1 MFSINSFLSKAAVAA
16 ALLFPVQAAAQ
27 CVIDKP
33 AYMLYTDEGMPSS
46 FGDMIEAM
54 AQSDV
59 IFFGEYHNSSVVHW
73 LERVVFTSLADRLD
87 NKLTLG
93 MEMFEA
99 DTQLKVDEYMA
110 GLISEERFLAE
121 TYLWDNYKTDYA
133 PVVKCAKERGIR
145 LIATNVP
152 RRYAR
157 AVSVGNV
164 DALRKFPQSSQLYF
178 GKVLERVEAIQEP
191 NPFFTKAS
199 AMLKTVSAKHDET
212 SPSKA
217 LTNEQKQQLVEKTL
231 CMTRAQ
237 ALKDAVMARNIA
249 DNLTGV
255 FIHING
261 NYHSDCEKLY
271 VRKQNRCLALK
282 SFMSVCWQYDVE
294 ISFASINWI
303 QFRQFVLIDRG
314 NSYDPDCRSELF
326 KICNNTFPTILFL
339 SPTGKSFRWDS
350 FFYNRTNVI

>member
-1 MFSINSFLSKAAVAA
+1 MFSINSFLSKAVVAA
-16 ALLFPVQAAAQ
+16 ALLFPAQAVAQ
-27 CVIDKP
+27 CVADKP
-33 AYMLYTDEGMPSS
+33 AYMLYTDEGVPSS
-46 FGDMIEAM
+46 FEDMIEAM
-54 AQSDV
+54 SQSNV
-59 IFFGEYHNSSVVHW
+59 VFIGEYHNSSVVHW

-133 PVVKCAKERGIR
+133 PIVKCAKERGIR

-157 AVSVGNV
+157 VVSASNVG
-164 DALRKFPQSSQLYF
+164 ALRKFPLSSQQYF
-178 GKVLERVEAIQEP
+178 GKVLERIEAIEEP
-191 NPFFTKAS
+191 DPFFTKTS
-199 AMLKTVSAKHDET
+199 AILMTSSPEAKHDGTRPKKTLSCKE
-212 SPSKA
+212 
-217 LTNEQKQQLVEKTL
+217 KQQIIEKTM

-261 NYHSDCEKLY
+261 NYHSDYKKGIITYLKEFIPTVKIITVSTVYQNKL
-271 VRKQNRCLALK
+271 
-282 SFMSVCWQYDVE
+282 
-294 ISFASINWI
+294 
-303 QFRQFVLIDRG
+303 
-314 NSYDPDCRSELF
+314 SELDPVNRGKGDF
-326 KICNNTFPTILFL
+326 YIVLPTDTHKTF
-339 SPTGKSFRWDS
+339 
-350 FFYNRTNVI
+350 

>member
-157 AVSVGNV
+157 AVSVQPCVCIN
-164 DALRKFPQSSQLYF
+164 
-178 GKVLERVEAIQEP
+178 
-191 NPFFTKAS
+191 
-199 AMLKTVSAKHDET
+199 ET
-212 SPSKA
+212 S
-217 LTNEQKQQLVEKTL
+217 
-231 CMTRAQ
+231 
-237 ALKDAVMARNIA
+237 
-249 DNLTGV
+249 
-255 FIHING
+255 
-261 NYHSDCEKLY
+261 
-271 VRKQNRCLALK
+271 
-282 SFMSVCWQYDVE
+282 
-294 ISFASINWI
+294 
-303 QFRQFVLIDRG
+303 
-314 NSYDPDCRSELF
+314 
-326 KICNNTFPTILFL
+326 
-339 SPTGKSFRWDS
+339 
-350 FFYNRTNVI
+350 

>member
-59 IFFGEYHNSSVVHW
+59 IFFGEYHNSLVVHW

-261 NYHSDCEKLY
+261 NYHSDCGKGIITYLKEFRPAIRIITVSTVYQDKL
-271 VRKQNRCLALK
+271 
-282 SFMSVCWQYDVE
+282 
-294 ISFASINWI
+294 
-303 QFRQFVLIDRG
+303 
-314 NSYDPDCRSELF
+314 SELNPVNRGKADF
-326 KICNNTFPTILFL
+326 YIVLPTDTHKTF
-339 SPTGKSFRWDS
+339 
-350 FFYNRTNVI
+350 

>member
-133 PVVKCAKERGIR
+133 PVVKCAKERDPTHSNQR
-145 LIATNVP
+145 
-152 RRYAR
+152 
-157 AVSVGNV
+157 
-164 DALRKFPQSSQLYF
+164 
-178 GKVLERVEAIQEP
+178 
-191 NPFFTKAS
+191 
-199 AMLKTVSAKHDET
+199 
-212 SPSKA
+212 SPS
-217 LTNEQKQQLVEKTL
+217 V
-231 CMTRAQ
+231 C
-237 ALKDAVMARNIA
+237 
-249 DNLTGV
+249 TGCV
-255 FIHING
+255 CRECGCAPKISTELSAIFW
-261 NYHSDCEKLY
+261 
-271 VRKQNRCLALK
+271 K
-282 SFMSVCWQYDVE
+282 SAG
-294 ISFASINWI
+294 AS
-303 QFRQFVLIDRG
+303 
-314 NSYDPDCRSELF
+314 
-326 KICNNTFPTILFL
+326 
-339 SPTGKSFRWDS
+339 
-350 FFYNRTNVI
+350 

>member
-145 LIATNVP
+145 LI
-152 RRYAR
+152 
-157 AVSVGNV
+157 GMH
-164 DALRKFPQSSQLYF
+164 
-178 GKVLERVEAIQEP
+178 G
-191 NPFFTKAS
+191 
-199 AMLKTVSAKHDET
+199 
-212 SPSKA
+212 
-217 LTNEQKQQLVEKTL
+217 L
-231 CMTRAQ
+231 CLSGMW
-237 ALKDAVMARNIA
+237 M
-249 DNLTGV
+249 
-255 FIHING
+255 
-261 NYHSDCEKLY
+261 
-271 VRKQNRCLALK
+271 
-282 SFMSVCWQYDVE
+282 
-294 ISFASINWI
+294 
-303 QFRQFVLIDRG
+303 
-314 NSYDPDCRSELF
+314 RSENFHRALSY
-326 KICNNTFPTILFL
+326 ILEKCWSELKLSRSPIRFL
-339 SPTGKSFRWDS
+339 QRH
-350 FFYNRTNVI
+350 RLC

>member
-261 NYHSDCEKLY
+261 NYHSDC
-271 VRKQNRCLALK
+271 
-282 SFMSVCWQYDVE
+282 
-294 ISFASINWI
+294 
-303 QFRQFVLIDRG
+303 
-314 NSYDPDCRSELF
+314 
-326 KICNNTFPTILFL
+326 
-339 SPTGKSFRWDS
+339 GKGII
-350 FFYNRTNVI
+350 T

>member
-1 MFSINSFLSKAAVAA
+1 
-16 ALLFPVQAAAQ
+16 
-27 CVIDKP
+27 
-33 AYMLYTDEGMPSS
+33 MLYTDEGMPSS

-199 AMLKTVSAKHDET
+199 AMLKTVRQ
-212 SPSKA
+212 
-217 LTNEQKQQLVEKTL
+217 N
-231 CMTRAQ
+231 M
-237 ALKDAVMARNIA
+237 M
-249 DNLTGV
+249 
-255 FIHING
+255 
-261 NYHSDCEKLY
+261 KLAHQ
-271 VRKQNRCLALK
+271 RL
-282 SFMSVCWQYDVE
+282 
-294 ISFASINWI
+294 
-303 QFRQFVLIDRG
+303 
-314 NSYDPDCRSELF
+314 
-326 KICNNTFPTILFL
+326 
-339 SPTGKSFRWDS
+339 
-350 FFYNRTNVI
+350 

>member
-1 MFSINSFLSKAAVAA
+1 M
-16 ALLFPVQAAAQ
+16 
-27 CVIDKP
+27 
-33 AYMLYTDEGMPSS
+33 
-46 FGDMIEAM
+46 
-54 AQSDV
+54 
-59 IFFGEYHNSSVVHW
+59 
-73 LERVVFTSLADRLD
+73 
-87 NKLTLG
+87 
-93 MEMFEA
+93 
-99 DTQLKVDEYMA
+99 
-110 GLISEERFLAE
+110 
-121 TYLWDNYKTDYA
+121 DNYKTDYA

-237 ALKDAVMARNIA
+237 A
-249 DNLTGV
+249 
-255 FIHING
+255 
-261 NYHSDCEKLY
+261 
-271 VRKQNRCLALK
+271 
-282 SFMSVCWQYDVE
+282 
-294 ISFASINWI
+294 
-303 QFRQFVLIDRG
+303 
-314 NSYDPDCRSELF
+314 
-326 KICNNTFPTILFL
+326 
-339 SPTGKSFRWDS
+339 
-350 FFYNRTNVI
+350 